1 MNSPIEDN
9 HAMHA
14 GGEVDETLRII
25 ASLPAPDG
33 LEDRVNQAL
42 SDAPRLARVLPWPQP
57 RDRWVESAF
66 ARGAAAAAIVFVVG
80 GGSWGVYSRV
90 HQSDVP
96 RAIVM
101 PRVAAPGSGF
111 SSAGAM
117 RTPQT
122 LNGPLL
128 AHPVVPPKVISPN
141 VSEIVPSQKQPH
153 SSKKTHK
160 PTKAAPTAQSAQ

>member
-1 MNSPIEDN
+1 MNSPTEDN
-9 HAMHA
+9 HAMQA
-14 GGEVDETLRII
+14 GEANETLRII
-25 ASLPAPDG
+25 ASLPAPEG
-33 LEDRVNQAL
+33 LEDRVNRAL
-42 SDAPRLARVLPWPQP
+42 SDAPRLARVLPWPQS
-57 RDRWVESAF
+57 RERWVDSAF

-90 HQSDVP
+90 HSSDVP

-122 LNGPLL
+122 LNGPTL
-128 AHPVVPPKVISPN
+128 AHPVAPPKVISPN
-141 VSEIVPSQKQPH
+141 VTEIVPSQQQPH
-153 SSKKTHK
+153 SAKKRHKASKAV
-160 PTKAAPTAQSAQ
+160 PAVQAPQ